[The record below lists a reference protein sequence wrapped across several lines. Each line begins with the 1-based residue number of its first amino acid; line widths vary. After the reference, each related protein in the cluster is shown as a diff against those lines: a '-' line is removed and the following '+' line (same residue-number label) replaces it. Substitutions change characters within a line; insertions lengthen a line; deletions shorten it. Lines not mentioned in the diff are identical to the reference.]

1 MFISVH
7 IEPWVSIGVMT
18 EKQGGERSV
27 RELRE
32 GLADVL
38 NAAAVRGEI
47 TYVTSRGRRIAAV
60 VPVPV
65 AEAAE
70 QRREGPQT

>member
-1 MFISVH
+1 M
-7 IEPWVSIGVMT
+7 EENPAPD
-18 EKQGGERSV
+18 RSV

-38 NAAAVRGEI
+38 NAAAVHGRI

-70 QRREGPQT
+70 REQGKR

>member
-1 MFISVH
+1 MDR
-7 IEPWVSIGVMT
+7 EPAV
-18 EKQGGERSV
+18 ERSV
-27 RELRE
+27 RELRAS
-32 GLADVL
+32 LADVL
-38 NAAAVRGEI
+38 NGAAVRGEI

-70 QRREGPQT
+70 REREPDRAAD

>member
-1 MFISVH
+1 M
-7 IEPWVSIGVMT
+7 ENQPPD
-18 EKQGGERSV
+18 ERSV
-27 RELRE
+27 RELRN

-38 NAAAVRGEI
+38 NAAAVHGTI

-60 VPVPV
+60 VPVPL

-70 QRREGPQT
+70 RERGED

>member
-1 MFISVH
+1 MSTSVH
-7 IEPWVSIGVMT
+7 ERAWVSIGVMP
-18 EKQGGERSV
+18 EKPPDERSV

-60 VPVPV
+60 VPVQV
-65 AEAAE
+65 AESAE
-70 QRREGPQT
+70 HEREGRTA